1 VNVPVVTARSWGL
14 DRVDQR
20 SLPLDGQIA
29 RAGSGSGVNVY
40 VIDTGVY
47 ASNSEFA
54 GRVVSGFS
62 AVSDGRGTT
71 DCHGHGSHVAGTAAG
86 STFGFA
92 NQATIVPIRVLDCY
106 GSGSTSGV
114 VAGINWMINHHIA
127 GQPAVANLSLGGT
140 YDYATNDAVER
151 AVADGITMVVAAGNE
166 STDACTKSPASAPSA
181 ITVGATA
188 SDDSRAY
195 YSNFGACVDIFAPG
209 SSIISAGISSST
221 ATAQMSGTSMASPHV
236 AGVAAILLGNARA
249 MTPAQVGS
257 RLAADASIGIVSGL
271 TSATANTFLYQ
282 SPTALAG
289 SMAWESDAEAA
300 SGDDDATDNSTA
312 NFEFL
317 DEPLPGI
324 TLKSVTKVGK
334 KFRVVVEAPKKSVV
348 KIFRNG
354 KLVAKGAKTVFLVT
368 GSTAKPLRFHAVT
381 SLNGAQVVSNSVVF
395 VLRSSSR
402 R

>member
-1 VNVPVVTARSWGL
+1 
-14 DRVDQR
+14 
-20 SLPLDGQIA
+20 
-29 RAGSGSGVNVY
+29 
-40 VIDTGVY
+40 
-47 ASNSEFA
+47 
-54 GRVVSGFS
+54 
-62 AVSDGRGTT
+62 
-71 DCHGHGSHVAGTAAG
+71 
-86 STFGFA
+86 
-92 NQATIVPIRVLDCY
+92 
-106 GSGSTSGV
+106 
-114 VAGINWMINHHIA
+114 M
-127 GQPAVANLSLGGT
+127 
-140 YDYATNDAVER
+140 
-151 AVADGITMVVAAGNE
+151 
-166 STDACTKSPASAPSA
+166 
-181 ITVGATA
+181 
-188 SDDSRAY
+188 
-195 YSNFGACVDIFAPG
+195 
-209 SSIISAGISSST
+209 ISAGITSST

-249 MTPAQVGS
+249 LTPAQVGS

-289 SMAWESDAEAA
+289 SMAWESDTDAA
-300 SGDDDATDNSTA
+300 AGNNGDATDGSTA

-324 TLKSVTKVGK
+324 TVKSVTKVGK

>member
-1 VNVPVVTARSWGL
+1 MGSEMCIR
-14 DRVDQR
+14 DR
-20 SLPLDGQIA
+20 
-29 RAGSGSGVNVY
+29 
-40 VIDTGVY
+40 
-47 ASNSEFA
+47 
-54 GRVVSGFS
+54 
-62 AVSDGRGTT
+62 
-71 DCHGHGSHVAGTAAG
+71 
-86 STFGFA
+86 
-92 NQATIVPIRVLDCY
+92 
-106 GSGSTSGV
+106 
-114 VAGINWMINHHIA
+114 
-127 GQPAVANLSLGGT
+127 
-140 YDYATNDAVER
+140 
-151 AVADGITMVVAAGNE
+151 
-166 STDACTKSPASAPSA
+166 
-181 ITVGATA
+181 
-188 SDDSRAY
+188 
-195 YSNFGACVDIFAPG
+195 
-209 SSIISAGISSST
+209 
-221 ATAQMSGTSMASPHV
+221 MSGTSMASPHV

-249 MTPAQVGS
+249 LTPAQVGS

-289 SMAWESDAEAA
+289 SMAWESDAEADA
-300 SGDDDATDNSTA
+300 ADGDTADNSTA

-354 KLVAKGAKTVFLVT
+354 KLVAKGSKTVFLVT
-368 GSTAKPLRFHAVT
+368 GSTAKSLRFHAVT